1 MGKSLTITL
10 ALIFSILLCF
20 NASAADWKEIFTA
33 PAAAWEGV
41 SNAPAAAWKG
51 LFNASAADWKEIDKA
66 TYFDASRI
74 VKTDKGTILVSIKFK
89 LSENAFK
96 EKASIY
102 NKSYND
108 YAYTMQDVELK
119 CDSSQS
125 SFEPINHYDIIGT
138 FTMFSTDKD
147 TFTTAL
153 PDSTGEFNP
162 AKICNYTKK
171 WHI

>member
-1 MGKSLTITL
+1 MNKSIMILSVL
-10 ALIFSILLCF
+10 LFSMVLCF
-20 NASAADWKEIFTA
+20 NASAADWKEI
-33 PAAAWEGV
+33 
-41 SNAPAAAWKG
+41 
-51 LFNASAADWKEIDKA
+51 DKT

-74 VKTDKGTILVSIKFK
+74 VKTDKGTLLVSVKFR
-89 LSENAFK
+89 LSENTFK

-108 YAYTMQDVELK
+108 YAYTMQDVELN

-125 SFEPINHYDIIGT
+125 GFKPIHHYDITGI

-147 TFTTAL
+147 AFTTAA
-153 PDSTGEFNP
+153 PGSTGEFNP
-162 AKICNYTKK
+162 ANICNYAKK